1 MTEKQA
7 KWQEGLPDGLRRG
20 LGGRKI
26 PSLDGMRAIAA
37 WTVVF
42 YHLGVDWMPGSQ
54 AVLLFFVLS
63 GFLIT
68 WLLLDEEERRGDI
81 SLRAFYIRRSLR
93 IFPPFYGY
101 WLASIVAMTVMHQ
114 PLQWPVMWASFFYVS
129 NWYHAFYG
137 VPGSAVSHC
146 WSLGLEEQYYLLWPL
161 AFFWLGKHKRRR
173 HIWVGVVI
181 VAVWIH
187 RLEARHRGVS
197 LDYIY
202 HALDTRA
209 DHVLVGT
216 WLALALRAGK
226 LRWLMH
232 WFERAPWLLAVNVGL
247 LGWQLAHDGSQILG
261 GMFGIGFLVEPVL
274 FALLIV
280 QLVMHAHRPL
290 VRWLDHPVFARLGL
304 LSYSTY
310 LWHQLPV
317 AGIRKLFPDWPM
329 PMKIFV
335 AVVVVL
341 SVAHASYYL
350 LERPF
355 LRWKDRL
362 MGTAH

>member
-1 MTEKQA
+1 MTENHA
-7 KWQEGLPDGLRRG
+7 AWQQGLPQGLRAG

-26 PSLDGMRAIAA
+26 PSLDGLRAIAA

-42 YHLGVDWMPGSQ
+42 YHLGIGWMPGSQ

-68 WLLLDEEERRGDI
+68 WLLLDEEERHGGI
-81 SLRAFYIRRSLR
+81 SLRGFYLRRSLR
-93 IFPPFYGY
+93 IFPPFYAY
-101 WLASIVAMTVMHQ
+101 WLVSVAAMAIMHQ
-114 PLQWPVMWASFFYVS
+114 PMQWPVMWASFFYVS
-129 NWYHAFYG
+129 NWYHALHG
-137 VPGSAVSHC
+137 VVGSAVSHC

-161 AFFWLGKHKRRR
+161 AFFWMGRHKQQR
-173 HIWVGVVI
+173 HVWVGLVI

-187 RLEARHRGVS
+187 RIVALQRGVS
-197 LDYIY
+197 ADYIY

-226 LRWLMH
+226 LRPLMNLLGRH
-232 WFERAPWLLAVNVGL
+232 GWLLLVNLAV
-247 LGWQLAHDGSQILG
+247 LGWQLAHDFTPLLG
-261 GMFGIGFLVEPVL
+261 GMLGIGFLIEPVL

-280 QLVMHAHRPL
+280 QLVAHHTHPA
-290 VRWLDHPVFARLGL
+290 VRWLDHRVFTHLGL

-317 AGIRKLFPDWPM
+317 AGIRKLWPDWSAPV
-329 PMKIFV
+329 KIAVAIV
-335 AVVVVL
+335 AVL
-341 SVAHASYYL
+341 AAAHVSYYL
-350 LERPF
+350 VERPF

-362 MGTAH
+362 TRQAH